1 MTHGMDATGLRL
13 ALFSDTALPQL
24 NGVTRTLDRLTRAVR
39 ARGGEVRMFT
49 TTDRGVDSEHS
60 VRRFAS
66 VPFWAYP
73 QLRLALPRVSAVT
86 RELQAFGPTLV
97 HAATPFGVGLAG
109 RAAAQRIGAPFVSSY
124 HTSFSAYAECY
135 GLGMLSSAGWRYQ
148 RWFHNGGLRTFC
160 PTRAV
165 QRELESQGVRRTRVW
180 GRGVDTARFSPQHRS
195 IAFRRTVLGAD
206 AGAVVVAY
214 VGRLAVE
221 KGLDLAL
228 GAMRLAQERST
239 VPLKFVFA
247 GDGPYGAACRAA
259 APEGSIFLG
268 RLEGEQ
274 LATFYASADLF
285 VFPSRT
291 DTFGNVLLEAMASG
305 LPVIAA
311 DAAPT
316 RELLRDGACG
326 VMAGAA
332 SPVPMADAIVALA
345 HDPERRAW
353 LARSGL
359 SAASQHSWD
368 AVFELLL
375 ADYAE
380 VSSFPAWDVPRLPVS
395 RPTKRNAALR

>member
-1 MTHGMDATGLRL
+1 MTLGMDATGLRL

-39 ARGGEVRMFT
+39 ARGGIVRMFT
-49 TTDRGVDSEHS
+49 TSERGVEDERS

-73 QLRLALPRVSAVT
+73 QLRLAMPSASAVA
-86 RELQAFGPTLV
+86 RELRDFAPTLV

-109 RAAAQRIGAPFVSSY
+109 RAAAKRIGAPFVSSY
-124 HTSFSAYAECY
+124 HTSFSAYAGFY
-135 GLGMLSSAGWRYQ
+135 GLGALAAAGWRYQ

-160 PTRAV
+160 PTRSV
-165 QRELESQGVRRTRVW
+165 QRELESHGVRRTRVW
-180 GRGVDTARFSPQHRS
+180 GRGVDAARFSPRHRS
-195 IAFRRTVLGAD
+195 SAFRREVLGAD
-206 AGAVVVAY
+206 SDAVVVAY

-228 GAMRLAQERST
+228 DAMRLAQARSG
-239 VPLKFVFA
+239 VPLVFAFA
-247 GDGPYGAACRAA
+247 GDGPYATACRAA
-259 APEGSIFLG
+259 APRGSIFLG
-268 RLEGEQ
+268 RLEGER

-291 DTFGNVLLEAMASG
+291 DTFGNVLLEAMSSG
-305 LPVIAA
+305 VPVVAA

-326 VMAGAA
+326 VMADAA
-332 SPVPMADAIVALA
+332 SPLPMAEAIVSLA
-345 HDPERRAW
+345 ADPERRAQ
-353 LARSGL
+353 LARHGL
-359 SAASQHSWD
+359 SAANQHSWD
-368 AVFELLL
+368 AVFDLLL

-380 VSSFPAWDVPRLPVS
+380 VSSFPTWGTPRVTVA
-395 RPTKRNAALR
+395 RPARRFAALR